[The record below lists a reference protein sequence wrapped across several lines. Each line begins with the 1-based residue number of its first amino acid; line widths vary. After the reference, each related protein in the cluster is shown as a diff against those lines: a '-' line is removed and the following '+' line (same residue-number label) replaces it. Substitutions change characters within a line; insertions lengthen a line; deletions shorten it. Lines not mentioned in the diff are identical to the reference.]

1 MTAVFRKAWSQ
12 LWQEISPVA
21 SMYGERV
28 IEESIEM
35 LSLSSSRESSAATA
49 TRMQQQR
56 QQHAP
61 YGRNNNIAAIDENS
75 VFQNDSVT
83 LYDDYFYAG
92 AAADNDPV
100 SLPNLGRYR
109 PVCVPFHD
117 FEPSFSTMLSAPG
130 CFKCAASKGH
140 YLVLGPASSLCL
152 QKEATRGASEV
163 KITTQ

>member
-12 LWQEISPVA
+12 LWPEISPVA

-109 PVCVPFHD
+109 PVCVPF
-117 FEPSFSTMLSAPG
+117 S
-130 CFKCAASKGH
+130 
-140 YLVLGPASSLCL
+140 
-152 QKEATRGASEV
+152 
-163 KITTQ
+163 